1 MNMNAYRYSNGVLE
15 LIELPD
21 TTDLKWT
28 PMGDVFAEEGEDYA
42 WLCGLPSE
50 ETVGDTA
57 EGFSV
62 AVYRAVSDRAPY
74 AFVATVG
81 FGGACGED
89 IYFPQLG
96 DLIRYVREQAPLLQL
111 TLLAGVEDRIDEAM
125 KWLFDPKDGLFR
137 EHVREVKHRAYQ
149 EAQARRAKRAALGAA
164 GSQQQSRQEF
174 VRQ

>member
-1 MNMNAYRYSNGVLE
+1 MNVYRYGNGILE

-28 PMGDVFAEEGEDYA
+28 PMGDVFAEKGEDYV
-42 WLCGLPSE
+42 WYCGLPSE

-57 EGFSV
+57 EGFNI

-74 AFVATVG
+74 PFVATVG

-96 DLIRYVREQAPLLQL
+96 DLIHYAREQAPLLQL
-111 TLLAGVEDRIDEAM
+111 TLLAGVADQVDKAM
-125 KWLFDPKDGLFR
+125 RWLFHPDEGLFR
-137 EHVREVKHRAYQ
+137 EHVREVKHRAHQ
-149 EAQARRAKRAALGAA
+149 EAQARRAKRTAA
-164 GSQQQSRQEF
+164 GAISKQAN
-174 VRQ
+174 V